1 VATALALRAAVRD
14 QPDEVT
20 RMIKARNHM
29 IDPAS
34 FYNRENI
41 ARLLGHSQQV

>member
-1 VATALALRAAVRD
+1 VRD
-14 QPDEVT
+14 KPDEAT

-41 ARLLGHSQQV
+41 ARILGQSSTAV